1 MDQTM
6 PMYSNV
12 FIFFKFQSIL
22 PLISGALFGLVTK
35 LFPAKRT
42 VFLFGSFVWIIVW
55 YKFRLANPPT
65 DFHHP

>member
-22 PLISGALFGLVTK
+22 SLISGALFGVTK
-35 LFPAKRT
+35 LFHAKRT

-55 YKFRLANPPT
+55 RKLANPPT